1 VVNCG
6 LKWVEVERRNETGV
20 LDLIIRIELMFLGE
34 FYHNL
39 DEKGRLTL
47 PALFRKMLAEDDGAY
62 LLRGFDRNLMLL
74 TSASFSIIYERV
86 NHMSMTDPTAR
97 LLRRLIFSGAAP
109 VEFDK
114 AGRILLP
121 PFLRE
126 GAEIQNEAVIVGAG
140 DYVEIWSPKLW
151 AAQRE
156 LLNDVNVTADRFAAL
171 DLASS

>member
-1 VVNCG
+1 
-6 LKWVEVERRNETGV
+6 VERRIAAGV

-39 DEKGRLTL
+39 DDKGRLTL
-47 PALFRKMLAEDDGAY
+47 PAVFRKMLAEDDGAY
-62 LLRGFDRNLMLL
+62 LLRGFDRNLMVL

-86 NHMSMTDPTAR
+86 NKMSMTDPTAR

-121 PFLRE
+121 QFLRD
-126 GAEIQNEAVIVGAG
+126 GADIQNEAVIVGAG
-140 DYVEIWSPKLW
+140 DYVEIWAPKLW

-156 LLNDVNVTADRFAAL
+156 LLNDVDVTADRFAAL